1 MGYAT
6 NRHAEGI
13 TSGRR
18 PRLARARACGVSR
31 APAVRVAL
39 LSGATAAAPTTGPAQ
54 VDRVI
59 DDETIRVRL
68 ADGRRATVRVTGV
81 ETPETRHPTPG
92 VEPGGPAASADTTR
106 RLTGATVRLD
116 RDQAGDHQDA
126 DGRIL
131 RYVVLATGEHFTATL
146 VREGYGTAIRA
157 FPYSRQRECIA
168 LEAQARRAR
177 RGLWSPP
184 R

>member
-1 MGYAT
+1 MGYRT
-6 NRHAEGI
+6 NRRAEGL

-18 PRLARARACGVSR
+18 PRLARARDVFLSR
-31 APAVRVAL
+31 APAVLVVR
-39 LSGATAAAPTTGPAQ
+39 LSDAPAAAHTTGPAQ

-59 DDETIRVRL
+59 DGETIRVRL
-68 ADGRRATVRVTGV
+68 ADGCRATVRVTGG

-116 RDQAGDHQDA
+116 RDQAGDDQDA

-131 RYVVLATGEHFTATL
+131 RYVVLATGENFNATL
-146 VREGYGTAIRA
+146 VRDGYGTAIRA
-157 FPYSRQRECIA
+157 FPYSRQREFIA

-177 RGLWSPP
+177 RGLWSQP

>member
-1 MGYAT
+1 MGYST
-6 NRHAEGI
+6 NRRAEGI

-31 APAVRVAL
+31 APAVRVVL
-39 LSGATAAAPTTGPAQ
+39 LSCATAAAHTTGPAQ

-59 DDETIRVRL
+59 DGETIRVRL

-106 RLTGATVRLD
+106 RRTGATVRRD
-116 RDQAGDHQDA
+116 RDPAG

-131 RYVVLATGEHFTATL
+131 RYVVLATGENLTATL
-146 VREGYGTAIRA
+146 VREWYGTAIRA
-157 FPYSRQRECIA
+157 FPYSRHRDFLA
-168 LEAQARRAR
+168 LEAQARR
-177 RGLWSPP
+177 GLWSQS

>member
-6 NRHAEGI
+6 NRHAEGVKAV
-13 TSGRR
+13 RVV
-18 PRLARARACGVSR
+18 PLARARACVVSL
-31 APAVRVAL
+31 APVVLVVL
-39 LSGATAAAPTTGPAQ
+39 LSCATAAAPTTGPAQ
-54 VDRVI
+54 VERVI
-59 DDETIRVRL
+59 DGETISVRL

-81 ETPETRHPTPG
+81 DTPETRHPTQG

-106 RLTGATVRLD
+106 RRTGATVRRD
-116 RDQAGDHQDA
+116 RDPAGDDQDA
-126 DGRIL
+126 YGRIL
-131 RYVVLATGEHFTATL
+131 RYVVLATGENLNATL

-157 FPYSRQRECIA
+157 FPYSRQREFIA

-177 RGLWSPP
+177 RGLWSQP

>member
-1 MGYAT
+1 MGDST
-6 NRHAEGI
+6 TRRAEGVKAVRFV
-13 TSGRR
+13 S
-18 PRLARARACGVSR
+18 LERAREIFLSR

-39 LSGATAAAPTTGPAQ
+39 LSGATAAAHTTGPAQ

-59 DDETIRVRL
+59 DGETIRVRL

-92 VEPGGPAASADTTR
+92 VEPSGPAAAADTTR

-116 RDQAGDHQDA
+116 RDPAGDDHDA

-131 RYVVLATGEHFTATL
+131 RYVVLATGENVNATL

-157 FPYSRQRECIA
+157 FPYSRQREFIA

-177 RGLWSPP
+177 RGLWSQP

>member
-1 MGYAT
+1 MGYRT
-6 NRHAEGI
+6 HRHAEGI

-18 PRLARARACGVSR
+18 PRLARAREVFLSP
-31 APAVRVAL
+31 APAVVVAL
-39 LSGATAAAPTTGPAQ
+39 LSGATAAAHTTGPAQ

-59 DDETIRVRL
+59 DGETIRVRL

-92 VEPGGPAASADTTR
+92 VEPGGPAASAYTTR
-106 RLTGATVRLD
+106 RRTGATVRLD
-116 RDQAGDHQDA
+116 RDPAGDDHDA
-126 DGRIL
+126 DGRLL
-131 RYVVLATGEHFTATL
+131 RYVVLATGENLNATL

-157 FPYSRQRECIA
+157 FSYSRQRDVLA

-177 RGLWSPP
+177 RGLWSQS